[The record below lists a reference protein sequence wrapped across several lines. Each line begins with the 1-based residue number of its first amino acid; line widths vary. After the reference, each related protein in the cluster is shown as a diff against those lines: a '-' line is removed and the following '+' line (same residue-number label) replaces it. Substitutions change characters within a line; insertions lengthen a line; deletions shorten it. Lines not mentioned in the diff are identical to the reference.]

1 MSSLSVILVISS
13 AEISHIL
20 AEYDETVKF
29 VDDTMHSL
37 GKYFKRSASHL
48 PAATVSSCSEW
59 SLVNKMIKI
68 KCIKDQKIA
77 CLLLEPHSNGIVS
90 ETKLLGVVTSDD
102 LKRDRHIDY
111 ICKKTAKPGLYG
123 LRLLKRNALPADVLI
138 LFYCMHIRSIV
149 EYAC

>member
-20 AEYDETVKF
+20 AESDETVKF
-29 VDDTMHSL
+29 VDDTRENIS
-37 GKYFKRSASHL
+37 KDSTCHL

-102 LKRDRHIDY
+102 LKRNRHIDY